1 MACGLKINHRKRNEK
16 KNDYMGLMRKS
27 KRKLKNTL
35 DKQQFKHNHIKIS
48 GMQQKQ
54 FLREVYNDTGLPQ
67 KKQEKY

>member
-1 MACGLKINHRKRNEK
+1 
-16 KNDYMGLMRKS
+16 MGLMRKS